1 MQGYHQEVGDWIV
14 GRTLGSGITGKVKFA
29 THKVTG
35 QKVAIKIIK
44 KAQFDVKPDL
54 QRKIRREV
62 ALMRLIDHPHLMKL
76 VEVCESQ
83 RHLYMVLEFCAHGEL
98 FDFLVARR
106 RLEPELAL
114 RIFRELIYGLEYLH
128 AHAICHRDLKPENI
142 LLDECD
148 HVKIADFGFARWMR
162 SNIAETSCGSPH
174 YAAPEVIRGLHY
186 DGRAAD
192 VWSCGVILYALLAG
206 RLPFDDPSVRTLLA
220 KVKSGKYVM
229 PDFPEEI
236 QALIYG
242 MLQVDVEKRLTIEQ
256 IKMHPVFRCGLPETY
271 IVPSPLP
278 IPMMNEPMS
287 PELIDE
293 GFLTV
298 LRGIGYDS
306 DEEIYSEMM
315 SSEHTHAKVFYEM
328 FNGDVS
334 VASLPWQEDD
344 EVYHAAD
351 EDFWQS
357 PKLIGGASTGTEMFG
372 HKQFIS
378 PEVAMSPGVSPGM
391 GSLAH
396 QSNWGV
402 GAMPELQERPEHT
415 FLDINVPM
423 VILMTTLQKFLT
435 TREFKWFHHNDT
447 GMICKIP
454 GEEFYV
460 YFRAMYEQPDLI
472 KMTATLINGDLG
484 NFNSLVMELQ
494 MELEEVRGYYQG

>member
-1 MQGYHQEVGDWIV
+1 MQGYHQEVGDWIL
-14 GRTLGSGITGKVKFA
+14 GRTLGSGTTGKVKYA

-35 QKVAIKIIK
+35 QEVAIKIIK
-44 KAQFDVKPDL
+44 KTQFDVKPDL

-142 LLDECD
+142 LLDEFD

-236 QALIYG
+236 QSLISR
-242 MLQVDVEKRLTIEQ
+242 MLEVDVEKRITIEE
-256 IKMHPVFRCGLPETY
+256 IKMHPVFRIGLPDTY
-271 IVPSPLP
+271 ITPSPLP
-278 IPMMNEPMS
+278 IPMMNEPMDQD
-287 PELIDE
+287 LVDE
-293 GFLTV
+293 GLLTV

-306 DEEIYSEMM
+306 DEEIYAELM

-328 FNGDVS
+328 FNGEIA
-334 VASLPWQEDD
+334 VASLPWQEDV
-344 EVYHAAD
+344 EVYQAPD
-351 EDFWQS
+351 EEFWQS
-357 PKLIGGASTGTEMFG
+357 PKLIGGGSGMSDSMFG
-372 HKQFIS
+372 KQKVF
-378 PEVAMSPGVSPGM
+378 MSPDVSSPGS
-391 GSLAH
+391 SLA
-396 QSNWGV
+396 QRSNWGV
-402 GAMPELQERPEHT
+402 GSMLEAQEHPEHT
-415 FLDINVPM
+415 FLDINLPLV
-423 VILMTTLQKFLT
+423 VLMTTLQKFLT
-435 TREFKWFHHNDT
+435 EREFKWFHHNDS
-447 GMICKIP
+447 GIICKIP
-454 GEEFYV
+454 GDEFYV
-460 YFRAMYEQPDLI
+460 CFRAMFEQEDLI
-472 KMTATLINGDLG
+472 KMTATLLNGDLG

-494 MELEEVRGYYQG
+494 MELDEARSYFMGEE